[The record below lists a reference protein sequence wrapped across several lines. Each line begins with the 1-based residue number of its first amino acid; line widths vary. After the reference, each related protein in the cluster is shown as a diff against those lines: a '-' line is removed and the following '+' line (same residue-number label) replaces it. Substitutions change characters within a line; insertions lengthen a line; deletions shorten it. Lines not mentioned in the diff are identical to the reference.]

1 MSLTS
6 LQTFRFAAAGRNCS
20 LDWTLHWTQHVEAA
34 AVPLFSLGVPWGMP
48 YFSQTFLEY
57 FLKHELFNSFP
68 VEDFFFLAKLQTD
81 METHRTS
88 VYRAEGIPFGG
99 QYPVLISLT
108 HRNPLIYLLAPE
120 FY

>member
-1 MSLTS
+1 MNFLT
-6 LQTFRFAAAGRNCS
+6 
-20 LDWTLHWTQHVEAA
+20 
-34 AVPLFSLGVPWGMP
+34 LFLW
-48 YFSQTFLEY
+48 
-57 FLKHELFNSFP
+57 KI
-68 VEDFFFLAKLQTD
+68 FFFLAKLQTD

-108 HRNPLIYLLAPE
+108 HGNPLIYLLAPE